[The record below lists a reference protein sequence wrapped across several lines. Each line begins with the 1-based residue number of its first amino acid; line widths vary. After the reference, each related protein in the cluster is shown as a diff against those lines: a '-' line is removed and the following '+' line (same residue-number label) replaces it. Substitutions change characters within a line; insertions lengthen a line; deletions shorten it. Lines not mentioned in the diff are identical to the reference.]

1 VTAYSLEIEY
11 LLARR
16 KLPEAL
22 EIIKTQENFIKQ
34 LPCKE
39 QLLLQTYLNYSNY
52 SKVAQEYENLSK
64 YAFLSLETAELQN
77 KPQET
82 LKAIRFIVH
91 LFTRQN
97 QYEKNWDYIKR
108 AEKIILGL
116 NEDYT
121 TASNYNWLA
130 FEYETKYTLAR
141 RISLMDTAM
150 IYATK
155 AMRVALALEDYSEVT
170 RSYRVYE
177 ANSYHRG
184 DIKKAVLYI
193 DTAIYY
199 SGKIKIRTN
208 PASLYYAKA
217 WNYMDL
223 NDFKE
228 AQKWQ
233 DTCLYYAEKYEG
245 RTPATL
251 ALYGEATKLFEQ
263 AGNLPRALQMMRI
276 YDKIKDSVFKL
287 QRLEKINELEQK
299 YNKATNERTI
309 RELDQQRSIYILLSL
324 AGLLAVI
331 VIAFFFRQ
339 QSLKQKQTILETE
352 QRLNRARMNPHFFF
366 NSLTALQKFALQENN
381 GAAMASNLSR
391 FSNIMR
397 ETLESTYKEYVTIED
412 EMEFLTQYLEVQK
425 VRFPKTFSY
434 EVTAPDDL
442 EVDELQ
448 LPSMIIQ
455 PFIENS
461 IEHGFAG
468 VDYPGKIEV
477 AFSKQGEE
485 LLVRISD
492 NGKGLNTESEKNN
505 AHISRAS
512 QIIKDRLYL
521 LNLKHKTKAQFTIEN
536 KAIGYGVEVVIN
548 LPLIYTDSK

>member
-1 VTAYSLEIEY
+1 
-11 LLARR
+11 
-16 KLPEAL
+16 
-22 EIIKTQENFIKQ
+22 
-34 LPCKE
+34 
-39 QLLLQTYLNYSNY
+39 
-52 SKVAQEYENLSK
+52 
-64 YAFLSLETAELQN
+64 
-77 KPQET
+77 
-82 LKAIRFIVH
+82 
-91 LFTRQN
+91 
-97 QYEKNWDYIKR
+97 
-108 AEKIILGL
+108 
-116 NEDYT
+116 
-121 TASNYNWLA
+121 
-130 FEYETKYTLAR
+130 
-141 RISLMDTAM
+141 
-150 IYATK
+150 
-155 AMRVALALEDYSEVT
+155 
-170 RSYRVYE
+170 
-177 ANSYHRG
+177 
-184 DIKKAVLYI
+184 
-193 DTAIYY
+193 
-199 SGKIKIRTN
+199 
-208 PASLYYAKA
+208 
-217 WNYMDL
+217 MDL

-339 QSLKQKQTILETE
+339 QSLKQKHTILETE